1 MAFGIPSLLNQVAQ
15 VTNNIALVS
24 ADVANV
30 LNMFVGPQWGIGQN
44 GLFVL
49 TPDSII
55 SVDLKKDWHL
65 PDYPMEPNSFGN
77 YNKVNTPFDVRVQ
90 MTKGGTVAERSAFL
104 DAVET
109 IAQSTDLYDVVMPER
124 VLSNVNVTHFDYRR
138 TSTAGAGLLTVDLW
152 LIQIRI
158 AAAPSYANTAQP
170 SGADP
175 VNTGTVQPQPP
186 ASNQSAAASV
196 FT

>member
-1 MAFGIPSLLNQVAQ
+1 MANGFPSLLNA
-15 VTNNIALVS
+15 VTRIANDVALVA
-24 ADVANV
+24 ADAQNI
-30 LNMFVGPQWGIGQN
+30 LGWFRGPQWGIGLN
-44 GLFVL
+44 GYFILV
-49 TPDSII
+49 PDSII
-55 SVDLKKDWHL
+55 SVDYKNDWNL

-104 DAVET
+104 DAVEA
-109 IAQSTDLYDVVMPER
+109 IGQSTELYDVVMPER

-152 LIQIRI
+152 LLEIRI
-158 AAAPSYANTAQP
+158 AAAPSFANTAQP

-175 VNTGTVQPQPP
+175 VNTGTVQPQTPT
-186 ASNQSAAASV
+186 SSQSAASSL

>member
-1 MAFGIPSLLNQVAQ
+1 MASGIPSLLNQVAQ
-15 VTNNIALVS
+15 VTNDVALVV
-24 ADVANV
+24 ADAPNILNV
-30 LNMFVGPQWGIGQN
+30 FAGPQWGIGQN
-44 GLFVL
+44 GFFVL
-49 TPDSII
+49 VPDSII
-55 SVDLKKDWHL
+55 SIDYKNDWNL
-65 PDYPMEPNSFGN
+65 PDYPMEPNAFGN

-104 DAVET
+104 DAVEA

-152 LIQIRI
+152 LLEIRI
-158 AAAPSYANTAQP
+158 AAAPSFANTAQP

-175 VNTGTVQPQPP
+175 VNTGTVQPQTPTT
-186 ASNQSAAASV
+186 SQSAAASLA
-196 FT
+196 T